1 MKITIFIGVILWSLC
16 SFGQGPYAPAAD
28 QAGTSAIHKDSS
40 IIIAWAKTCTVTR
53 GYQDIANPNL
63 GRSSVGDSTSA
74 LGIAQTTGV
83 VSLGDSGYAT
93 LTFDATIYDGPSWD
107 FVVYENGFEAA
118 GGGHYLEL
126 AFVEVSSDGQNFFRF
141 PSHSLSDTSQSIG
154 GFGTLDPTNLNNLAG
169 KYLLGYGTP
178 FDLNE
183 LNGIQGLNINAISHI
198 RIVDVVGSINQNHAS
213 RDTSARKI
221 VDPYPTPFPS
231 GGFDLDAVGAIH
243 MNPVGLN
250 TNQMLVKRTY
260 PNPVV
265 EVLQLE
271 IATSEIEYQLYDN
284 LGKRRLYGTTQ
295 GEIDLTA
302 LEHGIY
308 LLQLFD
314 GTLRQS
320 IKVLK
325 Q

>member
-1 MKITIFIGVILWSLC
+1 MKITSFIVVILWSLC
-16 SFGQGPYAPAAD
+16 NFAQGPYAPAAD

-40 IIIAWAKTCTVTR
+40 IIIAWAKTCTVIR

-74 LGIAQTTGV
+74 LGIAQTSGV
-83 VSLGDSGYAT
+83 VSLGDSGFAT
-93 LTFDATIYDGPSWD
+93 VTFDATIYDGPSWD
-107 FVVYENGFEAA
+107 FVVFENGFEAA
-118 GGGHYLEL
+118 GGGDYLEL

-183 LNGIQGLNINAISHI
+183 LSGIQGLNINAISHI
-198 RIVDVVGSINQNHAS
+198 RIVDVVGSNNPAYAS
-213 RDTSARKI
+213 RDTAARKI

-231 GGFDLDAVGAIH
+231 GGFDLDAVAAIH
-243 MNPVGLN
+243 MNPVGLK

-271 IATSEIEYQLYDN
+271 IATSEVEYQLYDN

-314 GTLRQS
+314 GTLSQS